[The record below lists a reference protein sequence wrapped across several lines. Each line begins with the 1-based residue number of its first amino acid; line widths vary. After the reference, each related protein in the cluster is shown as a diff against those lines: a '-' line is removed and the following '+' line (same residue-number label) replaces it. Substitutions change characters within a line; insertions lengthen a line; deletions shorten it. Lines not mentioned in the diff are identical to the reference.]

1 MVVLDDLK
9 DLMIY
14 KKQFFLPI
22 NLKDKRHGS
31 AIMLL
36 TPNYQSSM
44 LAMTEPYIINR
55 RTFESYY
62 VEKSITRY
70 IKQQN
75 EAVIDIA
82 TYELMAAEER
92 LNLYLKERKEVAN
105 IGKNGVNV

>member
-44 LAMTEPYIINR
+44 LA
-55 RTFESYY
+55 
-62 VEKSITRY
+62 
-70 IKQQN
+70 Q
-75 EAVIDIA
+75 A
-82 TYELMAAEER
+82 
-92 LNLYLKERKEVAN
+92 
-105 IGKNGVNV
+105 